1 MKYRNAK
8 DILPLELVEALQDYI
23 QGSYLYIPKRENESS
38 KCEKQTSYK
47 IELEKRDR
55 HIYTKY
61 LEGWDNQKIAII
73 YHLSE
78 SSIRRIILK
87 QRQQY
92 ERIKIKMNDIIKLW
106 KIDQGEMNQIYDSAW
121 DISGRYVL
129 KVYNNLSELERN
141 IQTLKVLHEMKIPVA
156 EIVCLDNGEEYVYD
170 DNHYYILTRKLSGSN
185 IVNIIE
191 DKTIAYKM
199 GEIIG
204 NLHIAFQKCESKLIF
219 WNNSLLSEMN
229 GWVKEELYKSEW
241 TLVEESEFIESVER
255 LGNLYEK
262 LPTQLIHRDIHFG
275 NFLFN
280 KGNFSGYI
288 DFDLSQRNIR
298 IFDICY
304 FMLGLLV
311 EEEGNIMNKEEWLKI
326 LFKVVSGYE
335 SKIKLKDIEKKAF
348 PYVMENIELLFIA
361 YFIGSNDMSCAK
373 DAAKIFHF
381 VRENENEIWQRINI
395 A

>member
-1 MKYRNAK
+1 
-8 DILPLELVEALQDYI
+8 
-23 QGSYLYIPKRENESS
+23 
-38 KCEKQTSYK
+38 
-47 IELEKRDR
+47 
-55 HIYTKY
+55 
-61 LEGWDNQKIAII
+61 
-73 YHLSE
+73 
-78 SSIRRIILK
+78 
-87 QRQQY
+87 
-92 ERIKIKMNDIIKLW
+92 MNDIVKLW

-156 EIVCLDNGEEYVYD
+156 EIVYLDNGEEYVYD

-229 GWVKEELYKSEW
+229 GWVKEEFYKSEW

-255 LGNLYEK
+255 LGDLYEK

-373 DAAKIFHF
+373 DAAKIFRF
-381 VRENENEIWQRINI
+381 V
-395 A
+395 